1 MVVMSIFAISYR
13 FVPPSRATCATASS
27 PRPGGGAHGIRH
39 ERRPAMHV
47 SAAESARHRHRLR
60 SQCRGTQRRGSKRQ
74 RHPEMTVQRPRG
86 GRRSVIQGGR
96 RSVIDNR
103 QTFVRGR
110 QSVIRRRRL
119 PHRLRHL
126 RREQNAGTAREEP
139 RNGAGTA
146 KQCLSGTMIVP
157 HPSKKCNDDV
167 PPSLQLSA
175 GDRRARKV
183 SHRRR
188 LRRLPCSL
196 HLLPI

>member
-13 FVPPSRATCATASS
+13 FVSPSRATCATANS
-27 PRPGGGAHGIRH
+27 PCPGGGAHGIRH

-47 SAAESARHRHRLR
+47 STAESARHRHRLR
-60 SQCRGTQRRGSKRQ
+60 SQCRGSKRQ

-86 GRRSVIQGGR
+86 AS
-96 RSVIDNR
+96 SVIDNR
-103 QTFVRGR
+103 QTFVRSR

-119 PHRLRHL
+119 PHRLRRL
-126 RREQNAGTAREEP
+126 RREQNAGTAREET

-175 GDRRARKV
+175 VDRRARKV

-188 LRRLPCSL
+188 LRRLPYSL

>member
-1 MVVMSIFAISYR
+1 MSIFAISYR

-47 SAAESARHRHRLR
+47 STAESARHRHRLR
-60 SQCRGTQRRGSKRQ
+60 SQCRGTQRRCSKRQ

-86 GRRSVIQGGR
+86 RRSVIN
-96 RSVIDNR
+96 NR

-119 PHRLRHL
+119 PRRLRHL

-188 LRRLPCSL
+188 LRLLPYSL

>member
-13 FVPPSRATCATASS
+13 FVSPSRATCATASS

-47 SAAESARHRHRLR
+47 STAESARHRHRLR
-60 SQCRGTQRRGSKRQ
+60 SQCRGTQCRGSKRQ

-86 GRRSVIQGGR
+86 ASVRHPRGRRSA
-96 RSVIDNR
+96 IDNR
-103 QTFVRGR
+103 QTFVRRR
-110 QSVIRRRRL
+110 QSAIRHRRL

-139 RNGAGTA
+139 HNGAGTA

-157 HPSKKCNDDV
+157 HPSKKCNGDV

-175 GDRRARKV
+175 GGRRARKV
-183 SHRRR
+183 SHR
-188 LRRLPCSL
+188 C
-196 HLLPI
+196 